1 MTKAIKKTNSG
12 CLKTVALFLVSFLTI
27 LFGGLALQK
36 WAITNARNQVDENG
50 VNLKAIVFQKNS
62 NSKGK
67 TTWFKFTYKGKECI
81 SSDAERDLYYEFSM
95 TIRYLE

>member
-1 MTKAIKKTNSG
+1 M
-12 CLKTVALFLVSFLTI
+12 SFLTI

-36 WAITNARNQVDENG
+36 WAINNARNQVDKNG
-50 VNLKAIVFQKNS
+50 VYLKAIVFQKNS

-81 SSDAERDLYYEFSM
+81 SNDAGRDLYNEFSIDDSIDIKVD
-95 TIRYLE
+95 TLESV